1 MQDVHTREHQD
12 QDQDQDQDRGC
23 LNYNFMEIT
32 FSPN

>member
-12 QDQDQDQDRGC
+12 QDQDRGC
-23 LNYNFMEIT
+23 LNYNFTEIT

>member
-12 QDQDQDQDRGC
+12 QDQDQDRGC
-23 LNYNFMEIT
+23 LNYNFTEIT